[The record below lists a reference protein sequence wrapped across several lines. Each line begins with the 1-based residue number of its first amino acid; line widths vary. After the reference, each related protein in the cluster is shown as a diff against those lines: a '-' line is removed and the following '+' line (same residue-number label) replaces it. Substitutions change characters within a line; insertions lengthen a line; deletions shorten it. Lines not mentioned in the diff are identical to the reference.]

1 MNQKGT
7 KPTTLN
13 HPHQSYYKMTTP
25 SQRPTISH
33 IAKVF
38 EKNLAHTS
46 WEVSEVSRF
55 NVHLGNDTETLW
67 IEFHP
72 EVKKSFRVI
81 TTPAGEVTPKDTT
94 VSISDNGTVRQ
105 TFGPTVNHLPLELIA
120 RAVREVIVHYQAYGH
135 EAVALDGSLLLPQH
149 WRRKWWRF

>member
-1 MNQKGT
+1 
-7 KPTTLN
+7 
-13 HPHQSYYKMTTP
+13 MTTP

-94 VSISDNGTVRQ
+94 ISISDNGTVRQ
-105 TFGPTVNHLPLELIA
+105 TFGPAITNLPLELVA
-120 RAVREVIVHYQAYGH
+120 RAVREVLAAYG
-135 EAVALDGSLLLPQH
+135 
-149 WRRKWWRF
+149 